1 MICQKCVMDSTIES
15 FIGLDKDGCNYCYD
29 FKDNLLKQSNSDGS
43 TIYQLDTLVNA
54 IKKVK
59 RKRYDCIIGVSG
71 GIDSCYALLKAKEA
85 GLNPLAVHFDNGWNS
100 NLSQTN
106 IENLVNKLEVDLH
119 THVVDWTEYRSL
131 LRSMMS
137 AHVIDLELLMDN
149 GMISIL
155 YAMARKHRVKYI
167 LTGSNTSTEGMSMPT
182 EWNWFK
188 YDKKNIFD
196 INRKFD
202 NIKINTFPSFGMMD
216 YYFNIKILRKKWVF
230 FLDYFNY
237 DKKSAEAELISKTNF
252 VPYEYK
258 HYESILTRF
267 YQGYILPN
275 KFGVDKRKLHL
286 STLIISKQLTRSE
299 AIENLKTSPY
309 SSIDTLNDDRKYF
322 LKKMQM
328 TENEFDEYINRPPIP
343 HDFYK
348 TEKRIVEVVRSVKR
362 AILK

>member
-1 MICQKCVMDSTIES
+1 MICQKCVMDSTIAS
-15 FIGLDKDGCNYCYD
+15 FVDTGKDGCNYCSNFRD
-29 FKDNLLKQSNSDGS
+29 RLSKQNNSDGS
-43 TIYQLDTLVNA
+43 TTYQLDTLLSS

-71 GIDSCYALLKAKEA
+71 GIDSCFALLKAKEA

-106 IENLVNKLEVDLH
+106 IENLVDKLQVDLH
-119 THVVDWTEYRSL
+119 THVVEWAEYRSL
-131 LRSMMS
+131 LRSMMN

-149 GMISIL
+149 GMISVL
-155 YAMARKHRVKYI
+155 YAMARKYRVKHI
-167 LTGSNTSTEGMSMPT
+167 LTGSNTSTEGMSMPP

-188 YDKKNIFD
+188 YDKRNIID
-196 INRKFD
+196 INQKFD

-216 YYFNIKILRKKWVF
+216 YYLNTKVLRKKWVF

-237 DKKSAEAELISKTNF
+237 DKKSAEAELIKKTNF

-286 STLIISKQLTRSE
+286 STLIISNQVTRSE
-299 AIENLKTSPY
+299 AIEKLKTSPY
-309 SSIDTLNDDRKYF
+309 ASVDTLNQDKSYF
-322 LKKMQM
+322 LKKMQI
-328 TENEFDEYINRPPIP
+328 TEDELAEYINQPPIP
-343 HDFYK
+343 HDYYK
-348 TEKRIVEVVRSVKR
+348 SEKRTVDVVQSIKR
-362 AILK
+362 LF